1 MNRDERVWITR
12 NYGNC
17 SGCRRCEIAC
27 ALYHEGKIWPEAS
40 RIRIFMIVP
49 GVEIPHLCFQCE
61 DYPCVE
67 ACSTDALSVNGQTGA
82 VNVDT
87 SKCTACGLCIEVCP
101 GNVPHL
107 HPEGNCIV
115 ICDLCD
121 GKPKCVKACQE
132 GRWDTLMLIPREKE
146 VSYKT
151 LAKTPEKL
159 TREVAKKILGE
170 ETAKEVIDL

>member
-1 MNRDERVWITR
+1 MSREKLVWIQR
-12 NYGNC
+12 NYENC

-27 ALYHEGKIWPEAS
+27 TLHHEERIWPEAS

-67 ACSTDALSVNGQTGA
+67 ACSPGALSVNTQTGA
-82 VNVDT
+82 VNVDA
-87 SKCTACGLCIEVCP
+87 SKCTACSLCIEACP
-101 GNVPHL
+101 GSVPHL
-107 HPEGNCIV
+107 HPEGNYIV

-132 GRWDTLMLIPREKE
+132 GGWNALILIPRGKG

-151 LAKTPEKL
+151 LAKTPQKL
-159 TREVAKKILGE
+159 TREAAKEIFGE
-170 ETAKEVIDL
+170 ETAKEVTD